1 MKQKQKYRY
10 SLCNE
15 SSRTYPQIYACD
27 LERVTPALFE
37 RTASIRFNTVGNNIL
52 QISSDGAGKLNFQ
65 IVRLH
70 VMDINIR
77 KIAGRAGSVVAF
89 LGITAMPPSVAQEND
104 PDPGGEIPDGRYEQ
118 RMTSERLAELIVRVD
133 DEAVLEGAT
142 WFFHI
147 EGLEAA
153 VVYDVTADR
162 MRIIMPIG
170 PADELDEENLL
181 RMMQAN
187 FDSALDARYAVAQG
201 TLWGVFIHPLSSLT
215 SEDFL
220 VGLGQTAN
228 VVMSYGSTYS
238 SGLFIYGNG
247 DSAEIERQRLI
258 ERLRKADT

>member
-1 MKQKQKYRY
+1 MRK
-10 SLCNE
+10 
-15 SSRTYPQIYACD
+15 SS
-27 LERVTPALFE
+27 
-37 RTASIRFNTVGNNIL
+37 S
-52 QISSDGAGKLNFQ
+52 GAGKLILQ
-65 IVRLH
+65 IAGLRT
-70 VMDINIR
+70 MDTNIR
-77 KIAGRAGSVVAF
+77 KISVCVGGVVAF
-89 LGITAMPPSVAQEND
+89 LGITAMPLGIAQESD
-104 PDPGGEIPDGRYEQ
+104 SDPGGEIPGERYEQ
-118 RMTSERLAELIVRVD
+118 RMTAERLAELIVRVD

-147 EGLEAA
+147 EGLETA
-153 VVYDVTADR
+153 VVYDVNADR

-215 SEDFL
+215 SEEFL

-258 ERLRKADT
+258 ERLKKADT